1 MHGKTS
7 CKLTVEHHAVL
18 WGRKLM
24 NFSTDSQQNNL
35 KSLNQNLVQT
45 VIQAYT
51 RHKESGHGEM
61 AARNAA
67 IVTLREACPNWNFR
81 AASDMV
87 SQIIDAIPEPLA
99 QSA

>member
-1 MHGKTS
+1 
-7 CKLTVEHHAVL
+7 
-18 WGRKLM
+18 M
-24 NFSTDSQQNNL
+24 NSPTDSQQNNL
-35 KSLNQNLVQT
+35 KSLNQNLIQT

-67 IVTLREACPNWNFR
+67 IVSLREACPNWNFR

-87 SQIIDAIPEPLA
+87 SQIIDSSREPLA

>member
-1 MHGKTS
+1 MP
-7 CKLTVEHHAVL
+7 LL
-18 WGRKLM
+18 WDRTLM
-24 NFSTDSQQNNL
+24 NSSIDPQQNSL
-35 KSLNQNLVQT
+35 KSLNQHLVET

-51 RHKESGHGEM
+51 RHKACGHGEM

-87 SQIIDAIPEPLA
+87 SQIIDAGPEPLA

>member
-1 MHGKTS
+1 MKP
-7 CKLTVEHHAVL
+7 
-18 WGRKLM
+18 
-24 NFSTDSQQNNL
+24 STDHRQNSL
-35 KSLNQNLVQT
+35 KSMNQNLVQT
-45 VIQAYT
+45 VIQTYT
-51 RHKESGHGEM
+51 ISKQNGQSEM

-87 SQIIDAIPEPLA
+87 NQIIAAGVEPLA